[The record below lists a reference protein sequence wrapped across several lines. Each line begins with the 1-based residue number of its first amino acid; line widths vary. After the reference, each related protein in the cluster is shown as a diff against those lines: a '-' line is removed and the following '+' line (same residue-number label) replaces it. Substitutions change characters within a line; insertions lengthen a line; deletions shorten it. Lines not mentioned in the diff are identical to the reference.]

1 MEWLLHDAR
10 KLNLKNRKVALIEN
24 GSWAPAAGK
33 EMKKILEA
41 MNNMAFLEP
50 EITIKSALK
59 KEDGVMLENLADA
72 IVTSLKE
79 E

>member
-1 MEWLLHDAR
+1 
-10 KLNLKNRKVALIEN
+10 
-24 GSWAPAAGK
+24 
-33 EMKKILEA
+33 MKKILEA